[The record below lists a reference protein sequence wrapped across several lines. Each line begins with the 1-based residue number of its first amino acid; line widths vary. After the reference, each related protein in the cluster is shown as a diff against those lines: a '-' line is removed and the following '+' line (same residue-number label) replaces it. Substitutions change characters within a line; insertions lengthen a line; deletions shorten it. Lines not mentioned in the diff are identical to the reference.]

1 MAKNKNRKQTGPK
14 NRSSQA
20 EQAPENSQRQAAEAH
35 ESAAQGTGGASDYA
49 RKQNKRFGHN

>member
-14 NRSSQA
+14 NRASQA
-20 EQAPENSQRQAAEAH
+20 EQPQRSNEQAPEAQEAT
-35 ESAAQGTGGASDYA
+35 AQIAGGQPDHT

>member
-14 NRSSQA
+14 SRSSQA
-20 EQAPENSQRQAAEAH
+20 EQATENSQRQAEQTH
-35 ESAAQGTGGASDYA
+35 ESATQGVGGASDYA

>member
-14 NRSSQA
+14 NRTSQA
-20 EQAPENSQRQAAEAH
+20 EQRSSEQAPEAQEAT
-35 ESAAQGTGGASDYA
+35 AQIAGGQQDYT

>member
-14 NRSSQA
+14 NRASQA
-20 EQAPENSQRQAAEAH
+20 EQPQRSNEQAPEAQEAT
-35 ESAAQGTGGASDYA
+35 AQIAGGQPDYT

>member
-14 NRSSQA
+14 NRASQA
-20 EQAPENSQRQAAEAH
+20 EQSQRSNEQAPEAQEAT
-35 ESAAQGTGGASDYA
+35 AQISGGQQDYT

>member
-20 EQAPENSQRQAAEAH
+20 EQAQRTGEQSEAQ
-35 ESAAQGTGGASDYA
+35 ETTAQIAGGQQDYA
-49 RKQNKRFGHN
+49 QRQNKRFGHN

>member
-14 NRSSQA
+14 NRASQA
-20 EQAPENSQRQAAEAH
+20 DQTQRSSEQAPEAQEAT
-35 ESAAQGTGGASDYA
+35 AQIAGGQQDYT

>member
-14 NRSSQA
+14 NRASQA
-20 EQAPENSQRQAAEAH
+20 EQSQRSSEQAPEAQEAT
-35 ESAAQGTGGASDYA
+35 AQIAGGQQDHT